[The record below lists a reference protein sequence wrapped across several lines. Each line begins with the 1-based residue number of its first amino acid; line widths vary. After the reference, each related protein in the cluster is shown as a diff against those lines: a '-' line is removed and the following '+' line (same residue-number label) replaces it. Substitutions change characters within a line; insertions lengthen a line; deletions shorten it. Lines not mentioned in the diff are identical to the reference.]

1 MKENE
6 FALSISRDSFY
17 KTSMLIYDNFG
28 FNIEYSFSLIVNEAI
43 TCELSIKAML
53 EKLNIAYSKSHAFF
67 DLLSMLPAETQN
79 EIVNTISNVLKH
91 PRDTVIKDIQ
101 ILSYAV
107 VDWRYLDKTMVIEF
121 NTLHQLM
128 LILYK
133 LSKKSVFF
141 EITKVENTD
150 VYFIEYMYNYG
161 KIEAFVKE
169 NEIKSAIIN
178 MSNILSS
185 LKFNR
190 TVLETLIGNKVLD
203 YKEDTYD
210 VMKPK
215 GSTATK
221 DTYLEYEE
229 KYGVYEG
236 YGDNNDEDNKIEI
249 EEN

>member
-1 MKENE
+1 MKKKLLILAILLLTLTGCTKLNTLSLDSLTDTLLSKDVNLTNNVFDGYNYYLPKGLKLVSKDEYNAIVKDEYNNTYYFYIDVISYYNKEKANYKEN
-6 FALSISRDSFY
+6 
-17 KTSMLIYDNFG
+17 N
-28 FNIEYSFSLIVNEAI
+28 N
-43 TCELSIKAML
+43 
-53 EKLNIAYSKSHAFF
+53 AYF
-67 DLLSMLPAETQN
+67 
-79 EIVNTISNVLKH
+79 
-91 PRDTVIKDIQ
+91 
-101 ILSYAV
+101 
-107 VDWRYLDKTMVIEF
+107 
-121 NTLHQLM
+121 
-128 LILYK
+128 
-133 LSKKSVFF
+133 SKKLESNDKNGYL
-141 EITKVENTD
+141 EITAIENTD

-178 MSNILSS
+178 MSSVLSS
-185 LKFNR
+185 LQFNR

-236 YGDNNDEDNKIEI
+236 YGDNNQEENKIEI

>member
-1 MKENE
+1 MYLKKKLLIITILLLSLTGCTNLNTLDLDSLTDTLLSKDVNLTNNVFDGYKYYLPKGLKLVSKDEYNAIVKDEYNNTYYFYIDVISYYNKEKANYKENNN
-6 FALSISRDSFY
+6 AY
-17 KTSMLIYDNFG
+17 
-28 FNIEYSFSLIVNEAI
+28 FSK
-43 TCELSIKAML
+43 EL
-53 EKLNIAYSKSHAFF
+53 E
-67 DLLSMLPAETQN
+67 
-79 EIVNTISNVLKH
+79 SNDKNG
-91 PRDTVIKDIQ
+91 
-101 ILSYAV
+101 
-107 VDWRYLDKTMVIEF
+107 YL
-121 NTLHQLM
+121 
-128 LILYK
+128 
-133 LSKKSVFF
+133 
-141 EITKVENTD
+141 EITAIENTD

-178 MSNILSS
+178 MSSVLSS
-185 LKFNR
+185 LQFNR

-236 YGDNNDEDNKIEI
+236 YGDNNTEEDKIEI

>member
-1 MKENE
+1 MKKK
-6 FALSISRDSFY
+6 L
-17 KTSMLIYDNFG
+17 LI
-28 FNIEYSFSLIVNEAI
+28 LAI
-43 TCELSIKAML
+43 LLLTLTGCT
-53 EKLNIAYSKSHAFF
+53 KLNTLSLDSLT
-67 DLLSMLPAETQN
+67 DTLLSKDVNLTNNVFDGYKYYLPKGLKLISKDEYNAILKDEYNNTYYFYIDVISYYN
-79 EIVNTISNVLKH
+79 KEEVDYKVN
-91 PRDTVIKDIQ
+91 
-101 ILSYAV
+101 
-107 VDWRYLDKTMVIEF
+107 DKAYF
-121 NTLHQLM
+121 
-128 LILYK
+128 
-133 LSKKSVFF
+133 SKKLNYNNKNGYL
-141 EITKVENTD
+141 EITKIENTD
-150 VYFIEYMYNYG
+150 VYFVEYMYNYG

-236 YGDNNDEDNKIEI
+236 YGYNNTEEDKIEI

>member
-1 MKENE
+1 MYLKKKLLIITILLLSLTGCTNLNTLDLDSLTDTLLSKDVNLTNNVFDGYKYYLPKGLKLVSKDEYNYIVKDKYNNTYYFYIDIISYYNKKKANYKENNN
-6 FALSISRDSFY
+6 AY
-17 KTSMLIYDNFG
+17 
-28 FNIEYSFSLIVNEAI
+28 FSK
-43 TCELSIKAML
+43 EL
-53 EKLNIAYSKSHAFF
+53 E
-67 DLLSMLPAETQN
+67 
-79 EIVNTISNVLKH
+79 SNDKNG
-91 PRDTVIKDIQ
+91 
-101 ILSYAV
+101 
-107 VDWRYLDKTMVIEF
+107 YL
-121 NTLHQLM
+121 
-128 LILYK
+128 
-133 LSKKSVFF
+133 
-141 EITKVENTD
+141 EITAIENTD

-178 MSNILSS
+178 MSSVLSS
-185 LKFNR
+185 LQFNR

-236 YGDNNDEDNKIEI
+236 YGDNNTEEDKIEI

>member
-1 MKENE
+1 MKKKLLILTIILLTLTGCTNLNTLDLDSLTDTLLSKDVNLTNNVFDGYKYYVPKGLKLVAKEEDNAVLKDGCNNAYYFYIDVISYYNKEKVEYKENNNAYFSKE
-6 FALSISRDSFY
+6 LD
-17 KTSMLIYDNFG
+17 
-28 FNIEYSFSLIVNEAI
+28 FNN
-43 TCELSIKAML
+43 K
-53 EKLNIAYSKSHAFF
+53 
-67 DLLSMLPAETQN
+67 QG
-79 EIVNTISNVLKH
+79 
-91 PRDTVIKDIQ
+91 
-101 ILSYAV
+101 
-107 VDWRYLDKTMVIEF
+107 YL
-121 NTLHQLM
+121 
-128 LILYK
+128 
-133 LSKKSVFF
+133 

>member
-1 MKENE
+1 MKKKLLILAILLLTLTGCTNLNT
-6 FALSISRDSFY
+6 LSLDSLTDTLLSKDVNLTNNVFDGYKYYLPKGLKLISKDEYNAILKDEYNNTYYFY
-17 KTSMLIYDNFG
+17 IDVISYYNKEEVDYKVNDKA
-28 FNIEYSFSLIVNEAI
+28 YFS
-43 TCELSIKAML
+43 K
-53 EKLNIAYSKSHAFF
+53 KLNYNNK
-67 DLLSMLPAETQN
+67 N
-79 EIVNTISNVLKH
+79 G
-91 PRDTVIKDIQ
+91 
-101 ILSYAV
+101 
-107 VDWRYLDKTMVIEF
+107 YL
-121 NTLHQLM
+121 
-128 LILYK
+128 
-133 LSKKSVFF
+133 
-141 EITKVENTD
+141 EITKIENTD
-150 VYFIEYMYNYG
+150 VYFVEYMYNYG

-190 TVLETLIGNKVLD
+190 TVLETLIGNKVLE

-236 YGDNNDEDNKIEI
+236 YGDNNQEENKIEI